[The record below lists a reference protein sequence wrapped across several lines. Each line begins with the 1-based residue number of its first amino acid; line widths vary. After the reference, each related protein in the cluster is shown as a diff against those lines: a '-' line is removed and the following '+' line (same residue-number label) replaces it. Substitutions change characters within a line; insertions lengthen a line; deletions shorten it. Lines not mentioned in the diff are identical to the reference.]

1 MEHIFNIAINV
12 EDEKIVKRIEETAE
26 AQVIDMICSKVEDI
40 IYEKN
45 YWKKKSNN
53 DLTPLREIVN
63 KQVEDILNKNKDYI
77 LNEAA
82 KILADKL
89 ARSKAGKALLEVKE
103 EEK

>member
-12 EDEKIVKRIEETAE
+12 EDEKIIKRIEETAE
-26 AQVIDMICSKVEDI
+26 EQVINMICEKVESI

-45 YWKKKSNN
+45 YWKKKGDN
-53 DLTPLREIVN
+53 DLTPLREMVG
-63 KQVEDILNKNKDYI
+63 KKVEEMLKENKDVI

-103 EEK
+103 E